1 MDVGQHLSGDMSVR
15 RGRKPRR
22 WGCTGYAIGLY
33 LLASQ
38 QCVGPRAGA
47 EGWSAEK
54 LTHGHGK
61 GIVSL
66 LDYEWSGAA
75 APPASR
81 AVSSVRTT
89 TDTPT
94 ARSSGINPSEPSAL
108 PTARPYGEARRAEG
122 SPRLDSHRPVTKPQ
136 VVRKTAHLCTRRTC
150 IWIGLNVAQCHN
162 GGLPS

>member
-1 MDVGQHLSGDMSVR
+1 MSVR

-61 GIVSL
+61 GVVSL

-75 APPASR
+75 APSPR
-81 AVSSVRTT
+81 AVLYRPSALRPTP
-89 TDTPT
+89 PT
-94 ARSSGINPSEPSAL
+94 ARRSSGINPSEQSAL

-122 SPRLDSHRPVTKPQ
+122 SPRLDNHRSV
-136 VVRKTAHLCTRRTC
+136 
-150 IWIGLNVAQCHN
+150 
-162 GGLPS
+162 